1 MDAVRTAIMNNR
13 FNAIVE
19 EASAAIYRTAHTTFV
34 KLVQDYQ
41 CALATADGDMFAYPM
56 MSGVNVFIGSPLRP
70 TLDAI
75 GLENLKPGDIIITND
90 PFGTDGLVTHLM
102 DVTMLYP
109 IFRDGKLIAVGWA
122 FVHASD
128 IGGAVPGSISPAF
141 TEVFQEGLR
150 IRPVKLYDGGV
161 LNVAIKS
168 IFEDNSR
175 IPGELWGDFQAMISG
190 LKSMDRRLI
199 ELCDRYGRDAVE
211 EGMRDVINYSETKA
225 RAVIDTIPDGVYSF
239 SDYLEG
245 ITQGQLAYFSVTL
258 TVSGGEIEVDF
269 TGTDPQLTA
278 AYNLVTGSRTHPY
291 VVQCLISFVLTMDP
305 LTPRNSGILRA
316 IHAHA
321 PRGSVL
327 NAVFPASGGSR
338 AASATR
344 AYDIILGCLNQALPD
359 GLAAAGAGMAG
370 VIVVAA
376 PDPRTGRDRVN
387 VINVITGGGGGRR
400 DSDGVDA
407 TEVRYA
413 QRSVPVEI
421 IEAETVLIMRAIR
434 LVPDSRRAGRNV
446 GGAAIEIELENTAD
460 HAVMTVRNMNRFQ
473 FAPWGFRGGE
483 LGLLAKTVVNPGR
496 SDERSIGKISVLE
509 LGRGEVVRLTSP
521 SGGGFGDPLERDIA
535 AIARE
540 IENGMLSRERAQEV
554 YAVAFDE
561 SGRVDEAATTARRRQ
576 RVRTKPADFNLCAER
591 ERQDRV
597 WPMAA
602 RRQLASM
609 ALSLE
614 RRIRSQL
621 VINVHHRMMAEG
633 RLVEPE
639 MLQQVVD
646 EEVARLSGAGAKNS
660 SGARPSPDTTAHAK

>member
-1 MDAVRTAIMNNR
+1 MDAVLTAIMNNR

-19 EASAAIYRTAHTTFV
+19 ESSAAIYRTAHTTFV

-75 GLENLKPGDIIITND
+75 GRENLKPGDIIITND
-90 PFGTDGLVTHLM
+90 PFGTEGLVTHLM
-102 DVTMLYP
+102 DITMLYP

-150 IRPVKLYDGGV
+150 VRPVKLYDGGV

-175 IPGELWGDFQAMISG
+175 IPGELWGDLQAMISG
-190 LKSMDRRLI
+190 LKSMDRRLN

-225 RAVIDTIPDGVYSF
+225 HAVIETIPDGVYSF

-245 ITQGQLAYFSVTL
+245 INEGQLAYFSVTL
-258 TVSGGEIEVDF
+258 TVRGGEIEVDF
-269 TGTDPQLTA
+269 AGTDPQLSA
-278 AYNLVTGSRTHPY
+278 AYNLVTGATTHPY
-291 VVQCLISFVLTMDP
+291 IVQCLISFILTMDP

-321 PRGSVL
+321 PRGTVL
-327 NAVFPASGGSR
+327 NAVFPAAGGSR
-338 AASATR
+338 AAASTR

-400 DSDGVDA
+400 GSDGVDA

-446 GGAAIEIELENTAD
+446 GGAAIEIEIENTAD
-460 HAVMTVRNMNRFQ
+460 RAVMTVRNMNRFL

-483 LGLLAKTVVNPGR
+483 QGLLAKTVVNPGR
-496 SDERSIGKISVLE
+496 PDERSIGKISVLE
-509 LGRGEVVRLTSP
+509 LGRGDVVRLTSP
-521 SGGGFGDPLERDIA
+521 SGGGFGDPLARDITD
-535 AIARE
+535 ITSE
-540 IENGMLSRERAQEV
+540 IKNGMLSHERAAEV
-554 YAVAFDE
+554 YAVVFDE
-561 SGRVDEAATTARRRQ
+561 NGHIDEAATTAQRRQ
-576 RVRTKPADFNLCAER
+576 RVKTKTADFNFCAER
-591 ERQDRV
+591 ERHDRV
-597 WPMAA
+597 WPLAT
-602 RRQLASM
+602 RRQLASL
-609 ALSLE
+609 ALTFE
-614 RRIRSQL
+614 QRIRSQL
-621 VINVHHRMMAEG
+621 VGNVHRRMMAEG
-633 RLVEPE
+633 KLVQPE
-639 MLQQVVD
+639 RLQQVVD
-646 EEVARLSGAGAKNS
+646 EEATRLSGGRQRVNVV
-660 SGARPSPDTTAHAK
+660 ARER